1 MRPLRP
7 AIEVT
12 RQRTLDKAELNA
24 RSEFRYQLRR
34 FERFG
39 EQAARARGIT
49 WPQYLLLL
57 HILGMPERNWALV
70 GELAERMQLEHHST
84 VGLVSRCEAAGL
96 VERRPDE
103 EDRRQV
109 QVHVTRQGRA
119 AMMAVASAQ
128 EDELDALLKFL
139 KAARARRTR

>member
-1 MRPLRP
+1 M
-7 AIEVT
+7 T
-12 RQRTLDKAELNA
+12 RQRVLSKDELQA

-49 WPQYLLLL
+49 YPQYLLLL
-57 HILGMPERNWALV
+57 HALGMPERNWALV

-96 VERRPDE
+96 VERRPDPT
-103 EDRRQV
+103 DRRQV
-109 QVHVTRQGRA
+109 QVHVTRAGRA
-119 AMMAVASAQ
+119 AVLAIASAH
-128 EDELDALLKFL
+128 DEELEALLPL
-139 KAARARRTR
+139 LQGTRERRPA